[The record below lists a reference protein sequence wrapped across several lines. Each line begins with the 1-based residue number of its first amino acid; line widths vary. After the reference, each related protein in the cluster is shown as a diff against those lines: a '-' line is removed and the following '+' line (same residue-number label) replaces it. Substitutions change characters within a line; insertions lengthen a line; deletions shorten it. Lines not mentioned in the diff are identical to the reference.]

1 MQRAHRTVGD
11 ALAAQRAIR
20 LADGAVTG
28 DVDGGTGAGAF
39 QIPDVQAL
47 DLIADLHAAHALD
60 ALGGIPDQGE
70 ILVPGLT
77 LQPLLKGQLVDVQ
90 IAGNVLQ
97 RAVAVAE
104 TGGALA
110 VVLGKDQLHG
120 VTSVTADRGAVGVDH
135 HALFHHVVAGGDQ
148 PLLAFQLHHAHAAG
162 GDLVDFLQKA
172 KLGDCNVILRGR
184 LHDGRALGR
193 ADGQPVNCQVYHT
206 FSLPPLNRP
215 KPK

>member
-1 MQRAHRTVGD
+1 MQRAHRAMGD
-11 ALAAQRAIR
+11 ALTAQRAIR
-20 LADGAVTG
+20 LADGAVAG

-47 DLIADLHAAHALD
+47 NLIADLHAAHTLD
-60 ALGGIPDQGE
+60 ALGRIPDQGE

-104 TGGALA
+104 TGGAFA
-110 VVLGKDQLHG
+110 VVLGEDELHG
-120 VTSVTADRGAVGVDH
+120 VAPVTADLGAVGVDH